1 MGQNS
6 GYYTKQ
12 LNKLQKELQA
22 KQARLQAQQDVNEG
36 LRWVS
41 VLHYSGAAQTA
52 YLHLLIHITSVASV
66 QLLADMSIFF
76 VSEAAMLN
84 ACMPC
89 DDPANSRVLAAAHRV
104 RAILLTPSGR
114 YCCCWW
120 WFAGTMM
127 KVTAAAK

>member
-41 VLHYSGAAQTA
+41 VFHYSGAAQAA
-52 YLHLLIHITSVASV
+52 YLHLLVHIAAVSLVSG
-66 QLLADMSIFF
+66 LALI
-76 VSEAAMLN
+76 VS
-84 ACMPC
+84 P
-89 DDPANSRVLAAAHRV
+89 
-104 RAILLTPSGR
+104 
-114 YCCCWW
+114 
-120 WFAGTMM
+120 
-127 KVTAAAK
+127 